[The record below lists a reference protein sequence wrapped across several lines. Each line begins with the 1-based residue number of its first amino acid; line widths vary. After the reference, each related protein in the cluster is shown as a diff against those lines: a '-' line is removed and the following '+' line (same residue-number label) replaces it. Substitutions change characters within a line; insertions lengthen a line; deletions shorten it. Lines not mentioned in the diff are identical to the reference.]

1 MSTAAPLQTFA
12 AKPKVLS
19 NSSHAGLLLQR
30 KCACGSPTAS
40 LTGECAECSIKKR
53 LQSKLAIGASND
65 PLELEADRVADQVM
79 AASARFPVNAAPP
92 RIQRK
97 SERVSDESGM
107 APASV
112 DRILAAPGKPLEI
125 QTRRE
130 LEPRFGHDFSQV
142 RVHIDG
148 EAANT
153 ARSVKARA
161 YTFGGHIVFGDGQYA
176 PATVSGKRLLAHELA
191 HVVQQGAA
199 APMHSQ
205 PTGQSISGGSGLP
218 AIPHAVGQSPIQR
231 TPEPTGLTLSISQ
244 HSTFVSGVI
253 FRSESDHP
261 EEEHCKDVSEQS
273 TSCAAI
279 IECIEELIEQLAG
292 RFADIENKGG
302 DAGHIQRIK
311 IVQAILKTLMTLART
326 NCKKG
331 EYDEELEK
339 EAEKWANRPTRSVQ
353 EPVAEASFREKIAAA
368 LKKAGIP
375 AWAVA
380 GFVVLVIAAI
390 ADPEPFSKVALII
403 GMAAALLFFIAIGRQ
418 SDIPPGA

>member
-1 MSTAAPLQTFA
+1 M
-12 AKPKVLS
+12 
-19 NSSHAGLLLQR
+19 LLQR
-30 KCACGSPTAS
+30 KCACGAPTAS
-40 LTGECAECSIKKR
+40 LTGECAQCKSKKR
-53 LQSKLAIGASND
+53 LQTKLAIGASHD
-65 PLELEADRVADQVM
+65 PMEREAERVADQVM
-79 AASARFPVNAAPP
+79 AAPARFPVNATPP
-92 RIQRK
+92 CIQRQ
-97 SERVSDESGM
+97 SERASDEPGM

-112 DRILAAPGKPLEI
+112 DRILATSGKPLEI
-125 QTRRE
+125 QTRRD

-142 RVHIDG
+142 RVHTDG
-148 EAANT
+148 DAGNT
-153 ARSVKARA
+153 ARAVKARA

-176 PATVSGKRLLAHELA
+176 PATASGKRLLAHELV

-199 APMHSQ
+199 TPMPSQ
-205 PTGQSISGGSGLP
+205 PANQRISEDTGLP
-218 AIPHAVGQSPIQR
+218 AIPHAVGQAPIQR
-231 TPEPTGLTLSISQ
+231 TPEPTGPTLSIRQ
-244 HSTFVSGVI
+244 HSTSVSGVI

-302 DAGHIQRIK
+302 DAGHMQRIK
-311 IVQAILKTLMTLART
+311 IVQTILKTLMTLART
-326 NCKKG
+326 NCKNG

-339 EAEKWANRPTRSVQ
+339 EAEKWANRQGRSVQ

-390 ADPEPFSKVALII
+390 ADPEPFSKIALII
-403 GMAAALLFFIAIGRQ
+403 GVAAALVVFIAIGRQ
-418 SDIPPGA
+418 SDVPPGA